1 MAKITNKQNLLR
13 MLDEV
18 RSLLDNEESSEKKMI
33 IESMFCLEQMISSEL
48 SNRLCREEVFKAI
61 SN

>member
-18 RSLLDNEESSEKKMI
+18 RSLLENEESSEKKMI
-33 IESMFCLEQMISSEL
+33 IESMFCLEQMISFEL

>member
-18 RSLLDNEESSEKKMI
+18 RSLLENEESSEKKMI
-33 IESMFCLEQMISSEL
+33 IESMFCLEQMISAEL
-48 SNRLCREEVFKAI
+48 SNRLSREEVFKAI